1 MFGLTAGEWFVV
13 IFILV
18 AVVSAP
24 LWPRAGE
31 AILVRL
37 SRRSGANTGTGKDE
51 SKARGGEPQGG

>member
-1 MFGLTAGEWFVV
+1 MFGLTAGELFVV

-31 AILVRL
+31 AIFVRM
-37 SRRSGANTGTGKDE
+37 SRRSGANTSVGKGE
-51 SKARGGEPQGG
+51 NKAGGGEPQGG

>member
-13 IFILV
+13 VFILV

-31 AILVRL
+31 AIFVRM
-37 SRRSGANTGTGKDE
+37 SRRGGANTSTVTGENKGG
-51 SKARGGEPQGG
+51 GGEPQGG